1 MEGMC
6 VTGDREKRAG
16 VCVCVGDE
24 KELVLGFSEN
34 ETTKKWVKDNNIKT
48 HKHGFPLS
56 YVCTCLLGV
65 DTEKKNKK
73 HAPRAVSFTHPHCHH
88 HTLNTHTHTYRC
100 TTSRRGKTLATTT
113 AKWRQR
119 ARQRAHECACTSDVG
134 HEEHHAATHNAR
146 TRVHHMVTKCPN
158 CPKEHTHGRQTR
170 ATTFASSHCG

>member
-16 VCVCVGDE
+16 VCVCVGEE

-65 DTEKKNKK
+65 DTEKKTKNTRLVPSRSPIRIVIITHSTRIHILTDVPLQGEEKRWRLL
-73 HAPRAVSFTHPHCHH
+73 PRSGGSA
-88 HTLNTHTHTYRC
+88 
-100 TTSRRGKTLATTT
+100 RGRELMNA
-113 AKWRQR
+113 R
-119 ARQRAHECACTSDVG
+119 ARATLDMKSTTQPLIMHEHACITW
-134 HEEHHAATHNAR
+134 
-146 TRVHHMVTKCPN
+146 
-158 CPKEHTHGRQTR
+158 
-170 ATTFASSHCG
+170 